1 MMATYFVFTLY
12 IYILSVVV
20 LQYALVLGVVLSI
33 ILSVGL
39 QFASRLFTKD
49 ASVLHLISVGIPVS
63 SLPFFCQQK

>member
-1 MMATYFVFTLY
+1 MMATYFVFTF

-63 SLPFFCQQK
+63 SLHFFCQQK